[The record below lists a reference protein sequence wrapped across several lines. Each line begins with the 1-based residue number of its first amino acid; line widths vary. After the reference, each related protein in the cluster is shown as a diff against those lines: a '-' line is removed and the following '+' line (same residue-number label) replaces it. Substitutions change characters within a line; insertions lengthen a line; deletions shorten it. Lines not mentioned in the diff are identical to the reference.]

1 MKKIFVH
8 IGGHKTGS
16 TAIQEHLKINK
27 KNLTSKGYFYYDTYE
42 SNTFSRTAKHNNKRD
57 TNNIWSMGQQSIGK

>member
-42 SNTFSRTAKHNNKRD
+42 SNTFSKLIKSDPLIQTECII
-57 TNNIWSMGQQSIGK
+57 TGI